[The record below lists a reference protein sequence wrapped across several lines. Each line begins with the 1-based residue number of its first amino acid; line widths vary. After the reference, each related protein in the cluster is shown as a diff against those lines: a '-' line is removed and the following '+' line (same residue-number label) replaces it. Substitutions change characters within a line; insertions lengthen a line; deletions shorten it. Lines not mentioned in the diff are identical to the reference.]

1 MTLLQYPPD
10 ETPKQKVENMTITSP
25 NLGGRPRGTTGNGK
39 SAKERIARA
48 KREFEVEEHKAE
60 LDAKRVEVSLLQAT
74 TSRKSEQAKRVHEK
88 YVVQEERRAPQFQID
103 QRGTLILLASL
114 AGIMFI
120 TTAVLTADG
129 TIGSAAAAR
138 YAFPWFGFL
147 LFGAIEVAVL
157 VFLLVYYVRGSRIN
171 YDGTPVKAAQWF
183 VAMIVA
189 SIVAVGASVY
199 HVIDLYAYDWASIDM
214 WVGIGLRLTTTVF
227 FVLVAKAVATVLFA
241 KAVRL

>member
-1 MTLLQYPPD
+1 MSLLQYPPSA
-10 ETPKQKVENMTITSP
+10 EPGKEVAKNT
-25 NLGGRPRGTTGNGK
+25 GGRPKGVRGNGK

-48 KREFEVEEHKAE
+48 QREFEVEQHRADLEV
-60 LDAKRVEVSLLQAT
+60 KRVEAVLAQELAG
-74 TSRKSEQAKRVHEK
+74 RKAEQQKRVHDL
-88 YVVQEERRAPQFQID
+88 YVRQEQNRAPQFQID
-103 QRGTLILLASL
+103 QRGTLILLAAL
-114 AGIMFI
+114 GTIMFL

-129 TIGSAAAAR
+129 TIGSSAAAR

-183 VAMIVA
+183 VAMVA
-189 SIVAVGASVY
+189 ASVIAVAASVY
-199 HVIDLYAYDWASIDM
+199 HVLDLYDYDWLSVDM
-214 WVGIGLRLTTTVF
+214 WVGVGLRLTTTIF
-227 FVLVAKAVATVLFA
+227 FVLIAKAVATVLFA